1 MCMCEVRADGVGL
14 GRRAM
19 GGKRRSKEKLG
30 RGSRLGKGEPARED
44 GDK

>member
-1 MCMCEVRADGVGL
+1 MCTCEVRADGVGL

-30 RGSRLGKGEPARED
+30 GGLGKGEPAREA